1 MVKTSSNNLTS
12 WDVRPLL
19 GVMMPQMTFWFSQA
33 VEATDGFNGCDIACF
48 WTISQYSHVIL
59 FCHGAFWLIGLGGM
73 SRL

>member
-1 MVKTSSNNLTS
+1 
-12 WDVRPLL
+12 
-19 GVMMPQMTFWFSQA
+19 MMPQMTFWFSQA